1 MNVERLR
8 VQNGETS
15 KTKAAFQARQP
26 IGIFELAVRNHAD
39 NQALDFVSAGIVDR
53 SPVHVIANQ

>member
-1 MNVERLR
+1 MNAERFR

-26 IGIFELAVRNHAD
+26 ISIFKLAVRNHAD
-39 NQALDFVSAGIVDR
+39 SQALDFVNAGVVYG
-53 SPVHVIANQ
+53 SPVHKIANQ